1 MINHID
7 SIRLENICFSYDDRA
22 LYNNFSYV
30 FEKGKIYSLS
40 GNNGC
45 GKSTLLLL
53 ILGLLKPQ
61 TGTVYYNNINI
72 NQLNMNSIRKSLI
85 AYSEQEPLLLNKT
98 IRQNIL
104 MSDERND
111 EITEEYINYMNLE
124 ILKDKIP
131 GGLDI
136 IYNEQQ
142 NSLSGGEKQKISQV
156 RAFIKNA
163 DVLILDEPTSALDS
177 KSKHNL
183 RLLLK
188 SKFCDKIII
197 VVTHDSD
204 IADVADYVLSLRKEG
219 L

>member
-1 MINHID
+1 
-7 SIRLENICFSYDDRA
+7 
-22 LYNNFSYV
+22 
-30 FEKGKIYSLS
+30 
-40 GNNGC
+40 
-45 GKSTLLLL
+45 
-53 ILGLLKPQ
+53 
-61 TGTVYYNNINI
+61 
-72 NQLNMNSIRKSLI
+72 MNSIRKSLI

-204 IADVADYVLSLRKEG
+204 IADVADYVLSLRKEV